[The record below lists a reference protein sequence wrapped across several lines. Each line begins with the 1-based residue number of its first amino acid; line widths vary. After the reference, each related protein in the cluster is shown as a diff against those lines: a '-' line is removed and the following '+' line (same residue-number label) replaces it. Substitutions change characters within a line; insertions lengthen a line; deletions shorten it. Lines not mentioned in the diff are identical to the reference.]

1 MREDGMSKSDIF
13 RAAGLFTAAVIGILL
28 IGSGCSGDDSAKSLD
43 TPRGTVNVFID
54 RVLEEGDFMGAF
66 ELLCEADR
74 KMIMSEPQIYNFIA
88 GKPNPQVDEYTE
100 LYTQLAPDLLE
111 ILNKLVKLNA
121 RKGKAKDGYT
131 EVGLE
136 ISYPADLTSLSMI
149 GMGLYSNLMARWG
162 DLDPDTLSSE
172 QKKKI
177 IWSIKNDVK
186 KAAENISIS
195 DFATYVFPVKVIE
208 EDGGWRIM
216 LELDSKRAGFGF

>member
-1 MREDGMSKSDIF
+1 MSESGIN
-13 RAAGLFTAAVIGILL
+13 RTASLFTAVVIAIAL
-28 IGSGCSGDDSAKSLD
+28 IGTGCSGGDSTKSLD
-43 TPRGTVNVFID
+43 TPQGTVNVFID

-66 ELLCEADR
+66 NLLCEADR
-74 KMIMSEPQIYNFIA
+74 KVIMSKPQIYNFIA
-88 GKPNPQVDEYTE
+88 GKADPRVDEYTE

-111 ILNKLVKLNA
+111 ILDKLVKLNA
-121 RKGKAKDGYT
+121 RKGKTKDGYT

-136 ISYPADLTSLSMI
+136 ISYPADYMSLSMI
-149 GMGLYSNLMARWG
+149 GMGLYSNLMTKWG
-162 DLDPDTLSSE
+162 DIDPDTLSAE

-195 DFATYVFPVKVIE
+195 DFATYIFPVKVIE
-208 EDGGWRIM
+208 EDGGWRIK